1 MMCPYTIDSVRSAD
15 IPHALDFVLAAR
27 EQMFPKL
34 RDSAMPGDLAAFEA
48 IYVIGAGN
56 FLLARDQGRIVG
68 AIGYL
73 PYDRRFPALD
83 YPGLKV
89 VEVVRLFVLPQ
100 YRRAGLAK
108 ALYAALE
115 HAAQLAGVQ
124 VMYLHT
130 HPFLAGAVDFWQRQG
145 FALVSVD
152 PDPVWQTT
160 HMERR
165 LPL

>member
-1 MMCPYTIDSVRSAD
+1 MTCPFEITSVRSAD
-15 IPHALDFVLAAR
+15 IPAALDFLLAAR

-34 RDSAMPGDLAAFEA
+34 RDSAMPDDLAAFEA
-48 IYVIGAGN
+48 VYVNGAGR

-83 YPGLKV
+83 YPGQKV
-89 VEVVRLFVLPQ
+89 VEVVRLFVLPP
-100 YRRAGLAK
+100 YRRVGLAR
-108 ALYAALE
+108 ALYAELQQ
-115 HAAQLAGVQ
+115 AARQAGVQ

-145 FALVSVD
+145 FELVSVD

-160 HMERR
+160 HMH